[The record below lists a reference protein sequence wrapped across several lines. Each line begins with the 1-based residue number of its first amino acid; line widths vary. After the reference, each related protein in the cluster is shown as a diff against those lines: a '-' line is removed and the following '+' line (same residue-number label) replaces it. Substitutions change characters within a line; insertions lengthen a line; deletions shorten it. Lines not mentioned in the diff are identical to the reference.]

1 MNTRPDIPDSARNVS
16 QENDASITEIDE
28 LVSRIRSRLQAGG
41 PAVDQDL
48 LFDYATDDLP
58 DAVRNEV
65 RQKTRTW
72 LNWHT
77 EYWKIRAYLDLADSN
92 D

>member
-1 MNTRPDIPDSARNVS
+1 MNTLPDAPDFARHFL
-16 QENDASITEIDE
+16 QKNDASIAGFDE
-28 LVSRIRSRLQAGG
+28 LASHVLFRLQAGG

-48 LFDYATDDLP
+48 LFDYAMDDLR
-58 DAVRNEV
+58 DSIRNEV
-65 RQKTRTW
+65 LQKTRTW

-92 D
+92 E